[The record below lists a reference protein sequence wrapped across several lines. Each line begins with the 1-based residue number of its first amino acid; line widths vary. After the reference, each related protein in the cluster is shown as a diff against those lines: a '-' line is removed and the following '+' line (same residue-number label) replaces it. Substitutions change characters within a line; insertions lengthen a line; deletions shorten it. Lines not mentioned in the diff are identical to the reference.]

1 MTLTDVETAVRQ
13 DLNDTDPTNYRW
25 PTAILD
31 RCIARAV
38 KEYSFVWPRLQG
50 IVIPVVPGVRAYP
63 EPSPSSLAVPA
74 APALTALPSGGSLP
88 AGAVYVK
95 VTAAA
100 GSSETAPSAE
110 ASVAVAGNG
119 AIAVNIAAVAGAR
132 VYHVYAGAAFG
143 GEMWNGC
150 TTVTGPGAYTIA
162 SLAPL
167 AATPPGGSA
176 QQNALVPL
184 KLSEPVASVQ
194 AWWIEEIEFPVGYWP
209 PRTVPF
215 EEQGGLFVLNV
226 DPNVAPNVNSTV
238 MNVLYAAIHE
248 LDVSGSTVLEQDSD
262 VLALGAYG
270 YACLQYGTAAADNFR
285 FQDGEMRDSLDDTMV
300 PAMWLKLGQQAL
312 AQYQAKLDD
321 IRRRRD
327 YQTAA
332 ILHWGDVP
340 RRWDRL

>member
-1 MTLTDVETAVRQ
+1 
-13 DLNDTDPTNYRW
+13 
-25 PTAILD
+25 
-31 RCIARAV
+31 V

-63 EPSPSSLAVPA
+63 QPSPSSLAGPA
-74 APALTALPSGGSLP
+74 APVLTGLPSGGSLP
-88 AGAVYVK
+88 AGPVYVK

-100 GSSETAPSAE
+100 GSSETGPSAE
-110 ASVAVAGNG
+110 ATVTVAAGG
-119 AIAVNIAAVAGAR
+119 SIAVNIGAIAGAR
-132 VYHVYAGAAFG
+132 VYQVYAGAASG
-143 GEMWNGC
+143 GEMWNGF
-150 TTVTGPGAYTIA
+150 TSLSGPGAYTVT

-167 AATPPGGSA
+167 AATPPGASA

-194 AWWIEEIEFPVGYWP
+194 AWWIEEIEFPVGCWP

-226 DPNVAPNVNSTV
+226 AEDLAPNVNSTV
-238 MNVLYAAIHE
+238 MNVLYAAIHQ
-248 LDVSGSTVLEQDSD
+248 LDASGSTVLDQDSD
-262 VLALGAYG
+262 VIVLGAYG
-270 YACLQYGTAAADNFR
+270 YACLQYGTPAADNFQ

-300 PAMWLKLGQQAL
+300 PGMWLKLGQQAL
-312 AQYQAKLDD
+312 ASYQAKLDD

-332 ILHWGDVP
+332 IVHWGDVP

>member
-25 PTAILD
+25 PAAVLD

-63 EPSPSSLAVPA
+63 QPAVSGLATPA
-74 APALTALPSGGSLP
+74 APVLTALPSGGSLP
-88 AGAVYVK
+88 AGALYVK

-100 GSSETAPSAE
+100 GSSETAPSPE
-110 ASVAVAGNG
+110 ASATVAASGSISVQIG
-119 AIAVNIAAVAGAR
+119 AVAGAA
-132 VYHVYAGAAFG
+132 VYHVYAGAAAG
-143 GEMWNGC
+143 GEMWNGY
-150 TTVTGPGAYTIA
+150 TMLSGAGAYTLS

-167 AATPPGGSA
+167 AATPAGGSA

-194 AWWIEEIEFPVGYWP
+194 AWWIEDIEFPVGYWP

-226 DPNVAPNVNSTV
+226 DHNVAPNVNSTV
-238 MNVLYAAIHE
+238 MNVLYAAIHQ
-248 LDVSGSTVLEQDSD
+248 LDASGSTVLDQDSD
-262 VLALGAYG
+262 VIALGAYG
-270 YACLQYGTAAADNFR
+270 YACLQYGTPAADNFR

-300 PAMWLKLGQQAL
+300 PAMWFKLGEQAL
-312 AQYQAKLDD
+312 AQYRQQLDG

-327 YQTAA
+327 YQSAA